1 MFPVHTIKI
10 SMGSMLRARARVA
23 VVHSASTGRPDT
35 QREGSRGTVAERWVD
50 VGDAHSMRRRN
61 RARPVEA
68 ARCGILLCNLDGTLY
83 AIADVCTH
91 DGGRLEGGR
100 VRDASVECPR
110 HGARFDVR
118 DGSVRAPPATRPI
131 ASYPV
136 RVVGDRVEVLLPDA
150 CVNED
155 AR

>member
-1 MFPVHTIKI
+1 M
-10 SMGSMLRARARVA
+10 
-23 VVHSASTGRPDT
+23 
-35 QREGSRGTVAERWVD
+35 AERWVD
-50 VGDAHSMRRRN
+50 VGAVRTMRRRN
-61 RARPVEA
+61 RACPIEIA
-68 ARCGILLCNLDGTLY
+68 KCGILMCNLDGTLY

-100 VRDASVECPR
+100 IRDATVECPR

-118 DGSVRAPPATRPI
+118 DGSVQALPAVWPI

-136 RVVGDRVEVLLPDA
+136 RLVEGRIEVQLPDE
-150 CVNED
+150 CISEE